1 MIALCLRG
9 TAEGQGGH
17 HGLSAGL
24 SAGRRGNRGTG
35 LLGGRRDA
43 GAGTDQCIVKVVT
56 VVIAVVVVILV
67 VLQLFGLA
75 TPVEVPPVTQ

>member
-1 MIALCLRG
+1 M
-9 TAEGQGGH
+9 
-17 HGLSAGL
+17 
-24 SAGRRGNRGTG
+24 
-35 LLGGRRDA
+35 
-43 GAGTDQCIVKVVT
+43 VT